1 MGGDEIL
8 DVGIL
13 SCTHADDRVALAMA
27 RKRIASLEEE
37 MKVLRK
43 RLKVQEKD
51 MKLVKEETKKVL
63 RQQKGDACE
72 LRKAGN
78 DLMLS
83 STVTSG
89 AVPASMADEP
99 AAVAAAS
106 LADTPA
112 TVATAPLAD
121 VPAAV
126 GAAPPAD
133 DEHAAVA
140 AAPPAD
146 DEHAAA
152 AASMAG
158 GPAASEV
165 VALPALVEDEDEP
178 IALEAFGF
186 DGIWHQDLI

>member
-1 MGGDEIL
+1 MGFRNTWVGDEIL

-121 VPAAV
+121 IPAAV
-126 GAAPPAD
+126 GAASLAD
-133 DEHAAVA
+133 EPAAVA

-178 IALEAFGF
+178 IALEA
-186 DGIWHQDLI
+186 LV